1 MLFGSPEP
9 DQREAPGTSKFFCLS
24 LLRKVLIL
32 GLISGLILCLILGL
46 ILTFGA
52 GSDHRSPTN
61 GRRGVLVSC
70 GVPWMEALEEFA
82 LGTLHVQSSFGV
94 GLGLGEVI

>member
-32 GLISGLILCLILGL
+32 GLI
-46 ILTFGA
+46 LTFGA
-52 GSDHRSPTN
+52 GSEHRSPTN

-70 GVPWMEALEEFA
+70 GVPRMEALEEFA

>member
-32 GLISGLILCLILGL
+32 CLILGLILGL

-52 GSDHRSPTN
+52 GSEHRSPTN

-70 GVPWMEALEEFA
+70 GVSRMEALEEFA